1 MSFLKKH
8 IWPAIANIDINM
20 FAFVDTH
27 GWPGAVIGSK
37 QIFLNFFSPKR
48 RAVQLVLYMSEG
60 R

>member
-20 FAFVDTH
+20 FVFVDTH

-37 QIFLNFFSPKR
+37 KKFLNFFSSNAGPF
-48 RAVQLVLYMSEG
+48 S
-60 R
+60 